1 MEAGVACVDPKDLP
15 GASGSDDDGAD
26 GLDYDAIAEAAVRTA
41 LKLNSKERECG
52 LDIGL
57 SNRQLYIT
65 DHNSSRKAFD
75 TSAVPGQFTFDADVF
90 NDGLVPDVP
99 KPSVW
104 EREQRGACIRPLD
117 DSKLKKKESK
127 KLRDAKLKGWYGL
140 PRQQLTPQLRR
151 ELMAIKLRGSIDPK
165 RFYKANDTNN
175 LPTHFV
181 VATEV
186 GGGMAPAGLRPR
198 PEPRPGSGASFLD
211 SLVQDESVQ
220 DWTWKKA
227 NEVLERGTASLRSGH
242 GFKKGNRR
250 KASTA
255 KKKTGKR

>member
-1 MEAGVACVDPKDLP
+1 
-15 GASGSDDDGAD
+15 
-26 GLDYDAIAEAAVRTA
+26 
-41 LKLNSKERECG
+41 
-52 LDIGL
+52 
-57 SNRQLYIT
+57 
-65 DHNSSRKAFD
+65 
-75 TSAVPGQFTFDADVF
+75 
-90 NDGLVPDVP
+90 
-99 KPSVW
+99 
-104 EREQRGACIRPLD
+104 
-117 DSKLKKKESK
+117 
-127 KLRDAKLKGWYGL
+127 
-140 PRQQLTPQLRR
+140 
-151 ELMAIKLRGSIDPK
+151 MAIKLRGSIDPK